1 MEGFKANPKM
11 KCDLPCYKEGGF
23 VKRDKAKHS
32 ESTEMKKDV
41 AQDKKVVKKAF
52 KIHDEQSHDEKT
64 DLSKLKKGGRAKK
77 EVGTVKKYKKGGSV
91 KKMADG
97 GMSGMGNVSDA
108 ERAMA
113 AAPAAA
119 PSAAFQ
125 PGSMEDLSLKQ
136 KMAPRKRRRP
146 MTAAGM
152 AGMGAVSDAERA
164 LLNNAGMGDAG
175 MAGMGAVSDAERAMV
190 NKPGLVGQ
198 LGMGAMS
205 DDERMN
211 MMRGLQAVGKYA
223 YGGKVC

>member
-41 AQDKKVVKKAF
+41 AKDKKIVKKAF

-77 EVGTVKKYKKGGSV
+77 EVGTVKKYKTGGCV
-91 KKMADG
+91 KKMAAG
-97 GMSGMGNVSDA
+97 GMGAQTDA
-108 ERAMA
+108 ELAMAKAA
-113 AAPAAA
+113 AAPTPPA
-119 PSAAFQ
+119 
-125 PGSMEDLSLKQ
+125 
-136 KMAPRKRRRP
+136 MAPRKRRRP
-146 MTAAGM
+146 MTAAGT
-152 AGMGAVSDAERA
+152 AGMGAA
-164 LLNNAGMGDAG
+164 
-175 MAGMGAVSDAERAMV
+175 
-190 NKPGLVGQ
+190 PGLVGQ
-198 LGMGAMS
+198 LGMGAAGTAGMDAMPSQPLGDMPQPPMAGMGSMS

-211 MMRGLQAVGKYA
+211 MMRGLQAVGQYA

>member
-1 MEGFKANPKM
+1 MEGFKQNQKM
-11 KCDLPCYKEGGF
+11 KCDLPCFKEGGF

-41 AQDKKVVKKAF
+41 AKDKKIVKKAF

-77 EVGTVKKYKKGGSV
+77 EVGTVKKYKAGGSV

-108 ERAMA
+108 ERAA
-113 AAPAAA
+113 LA
-119 PSAAFQ
+119 SA
-125 PGSMEDLSLKQ
+125 
-136 KMAPRKRRRP
+136 MAPRKRRRP
-146 MTAAGM
+146 PAAAGMGAVSDAERAALSGSGM

-164 LLNNAGMGDAG
+164 MLSNAGMGDAG
-175 MAGMGAVSDAERAMV
+175 MAGMGAVSDAERA
-190 NKPGLVGQ
+190 
-198 LGMGAMS
+198 
-205 DDERMN
+205 N
-211 MMRGLQAVGKYA
+211 MMRGLQAVGQYA

>member
-11 KCDLPCYKEGGF
+11 KCDLPCFKEGGF

-41 AQDKKVVKKAF
+41 AKDKKIVKKAF

-77 EVGTVKKYKKGGSV
+77 EVGTVKKYKTGGAV

-97 GMSGMGNVSDA
+97 GMGAQTDA
-108 ERAMA
+108 ELAMAKAA
-113 AAPAAA
+113 AAPTPPA
-119 PSAAFQ
+119 
-125 PGSMEDLSLKQ
+125 
-136 KMAPRKRRRP
+136 MAPRKRRRP
-146 MTAAGM
+146 MAT
-152 AGMGAVSDAERA
+152 AGMGAVSDAER
-164 LLNNAGMGDAG
+164 G
-175 MAGMGAVSDAERAMV
+175 MA
-190 NKPGLVGQ
+190 NNPGLVGQ
-198 LGMGAMS
+198 LGMGAVSDAERGMVNNPGLVGQLGMGPVS

-211 MMRGLQAVGKYA
+211 MMRGLQAVGQYA

>member
-1 MEGFKANPKM
+1 MEGFKQNQKM

-41 AQDKKVVKKAF
+41 AKDKKIVKKAF

-91 KKMADG
+91 KKMAG
-97 GMSGMGNVSDA
+97 GGLGAQTDA
-108 ERAMA
+108 ELAMAKQEGKEQAMA
-113 AAPAAA
+113 AFP
-119 PSAAFQ
+119 

-136 KMAPRKRRRP
+136 KMAPRNRKKYKYGEINGMPATEAQMQQYETAEAARP
-146 MTAAGM
+146 RSQSEM
-152 AGMGAVSDAERA
+152 E
-164 LLNNAGMGDAG
+164 L
-175 MAGMGAVSDAERAMV
+175 
-190 NKPGLVGQ
+190 
-198 LGMGAMS
+198 
-205 DDERMN
+205 DDFATKAKSN
-211 MMRGLQAVGKYA
+211 LMRGLQAVGEYA

>member
-1 MEGFKANPKM
+1 MEGFKQNQKM
-11 KCDLPCYKEGGF
+11 KCDLPCFKEGGF

-97 GMSGMGNVSDA
+97 GLGAQTDA

-113 AAPAAA
+113 AVPAAA

-125 PGSMEDLSLKQ
+125 PGSREDLALKQ

-146 MTAAGM
+146 MTA
-152 AGMGAVSDAERA
+152 GMGAVSDAERA
-164 LLNNAGMGDAG
+164 MLSNAGMGDAG
-175 MAGMGAVSDAERAMV
+175 MAGMGAVSDAER
-190 NKPGLVGQ
+190 
-198 LGMGAMS
+198 
-205 DDERMN
+205 MN
-211 MMRGLQAVGKYA
+211 MMRGLQAVGQYCS
-223 YGGKVC
+223 GGKV

>member
-1 MEGFKANPKM
+1 MEGFKQNQKM

-41 AQDKKVVKKAF
+41 AKDKKIVKKAF

-91 KKMADG
+91 KKMAGG
-97 GMSGMGNVSDA
+97 GMGAQTDA
-108 ERAMA
+108 ELAMA
-113 AAPAAA
+113 AKE
-119 PSAAFQ
+119 
-125 PGSMEDLSLKQ
+125 GK
-136 KMAPRKRRRP
+136 K
-146 MTAAGM
+146 
-152 AGMGAVSDAERA
+152 
-164 LLNNAGMGDAG
+164 
-175 MAGMGAVSDAERAMV
+175 RAMSEAAKKGYEHYKNTTDPSLAV
-190 NKPGLVGQ
+190 LEPMKASHELS
-198 LGMGAMS
+198 GAILKSGGSQS
-205 DDERMN
+205 DIDEAHEMARAD

>member
-1 MEGFKANPKM
+1 MEGFKQNQKM
-11 KCDLPCYKEGGF
+11 KCDLPCFKEGGF

-97 GMSGMGNVSDA
+97 GMGAQTDA
-108 ERAMA
+108 ELAMA
-113 AAPAAA
+113 AKEGKKRAMSAAA
-119 PSAAFQ
+119 KKGYGNYKNTTDPSLAFSDPMKASSELASNIYKSGGSQSDIDAAN
-125 PGSMEDLSLKQ
+125 E
-136 KMAPRKRRRP
+136 MA
-146 MTAAGM
+146 
-152 AGMGAVSDAERA
+152 RA
-164 LLNNAGMGDAG
+164 D
-175 MAGMGAVSDAERAMV
+175 
-190 NKPGLVGQ
+190 
-198 LGMGAMS
+198 
-205 DDERMN
+205 

>member
-1 MEGFKANPKM
+1 MEGFKQNQKM
-11 KCDLPCYKEGGF
+11 KCDLPCFKEGGF

-41 AQDKKVVKKAF
+41 AKDKKIVKKAF

-77 EVGTVKKYKKGGSV
+77 EVGTVKKYKAGGSV

-108 ERAMA
+108 ERAALASAMAAKDGKKRAMA
-113 AAPAAA
+113 AAAKKGYGNYKNTTDPSLAFSDPMKANAAL
-119 PSAAFQ
+119 SESVLKSG
-125 PGSMEDLSLKQ
+125 GSQSDIDEANE
-136 KMAPRKRRRP
+136 MA
-146 MTAAGM
+146 
-152 AGMGAVSDAERA
+152 RA
-164 LLNNAGMGDAG
+164 D
-175 MAGMGAVSDAERAMV
+175 
-190 NKPGLVGQ
+190 
-198 LGMGAMS
+198 
-205 DDERMN
+205 

>member
-1 MEGFKANPKM
+1 MEGFKQNQKM

-41 AQDKKVVKKAF
+41 AKDKKIVKKAF

-91 KKMADG
+91 KKMAGG
-97 GMSGMGNVSDA
+97 GMGAQTDA
-108 ERAMA
+108 ELAMA
-113 AAPAAA
+113 AKAAA

-125 PGSMEDLSLKQ
+125 PGSREDLALKQ
-136 KMAPRKRRRP
+136 KMAPRNRRKYAYGEINGMPATEAQMQEYEASEAARP
-146 MTAAGM
+146 RSQSEM
-152 AGMGAVSDAERA
+152 E
-164 LLNNAGMGDAG
+164 L
-175 MAGMGAVSDAERAMV
+175 
-190 NKPGLVGQ
+190 
-198 LGMGAMS
+198 
-205 DDERMN
+205 DDFATKAKAKSN
-211 MMRGLQAVGKYA
+211 LMRGLQAVGEYA